1 MADQITKLKD
11 LAELLEKGLIS
22 RDEFEEQKSQLL
34 TEGTQNQGSMF
45 LRVEAG
51 KVLPWVLGIAI
62 VLGLFFVL
70 SSDKE
75 KNITIKNAPV
85 LPFIYGL

>member
-1 MADQITKLKD
+1 MADQIIKLKN

-75 KNITIKNAPV
+75 KNITNAPV
-85 LPFIYGL
+85 LPFNYGL